1 MDLIARYEM
10 LLAGACK
17 VSWGAGTQRE
27 LENLADMLDRNSL
40 VCAAVLEVI
49 KVPLSLNDEA
59 SLTAA

>member
-1 MDLIARYEM
+1 M

-17 VSWGAGTQRE
+17 VSWGAAIQRE
-27 LENLADMLDRNSL
+27 VGNPANVLDRSRL
-40 VCAAVLEVI
+40 LCAAVLEVI